1 MFYVIIFTIL
11 FILIYLIAWAIFA
24 YFIPVLVI
32 NKYYDLKLNKS
43 WFVKYCLY
51 FWLAPLALIFSKNFY
66 LELWNKSQKLKNKFI
81 FVLFYIF
88 IVIIWSIISWII
100 TNSIRHYYI
109 PFQIS
114 WESMSPNFYNK
125 EFIIIKKQTSIN
137 RWDVVILNTNIE
149 DKKYFIKRV
158 IWIWWDSIK
167 ISAWKVYLKKSWEN
181 TYNLLQEPYLSWNS
195 INNTSLD
202 SLENVFNI
210 PEWKY
215 FVMWDNRNYSTDS
228 RNCFW
233 DCDSY
238 SNYIEKK
245 DILWKAYID
254 LWYFDLKTWELTKPR
269 FFEINKD

>member
-1 MFYVIIFTIL
+1 MKNIKYII
-11 FILIYLIAWAIFA
+11 
-24 YFIPVLVI
+24 
-32 NKYYDLKLNKS
+32 N
-43 WFVKYCLY
+43 
-51 FWLAPLALIFSKNFY
+51 
-66 LELWNKSQKLKNKFI
+66 
-81 FVLFYIF
+81 
-88 IVIIWSIISWII
+88 
-100 TNSIRHYYI
+100 
-109 PFQIS
+109 
-114 WESMSPNFYNK
+114 
-125 EFIIIKKQTSIN
+125 
-137 RWDVVILNTNIE
+137 
-149 DKKYFIKRV
+149 RV

-181 TYNLLQEPYLSWNS
+181 TYNLLQESYLSWNS

-202 SLENVFNI
+202 GLENVFNI